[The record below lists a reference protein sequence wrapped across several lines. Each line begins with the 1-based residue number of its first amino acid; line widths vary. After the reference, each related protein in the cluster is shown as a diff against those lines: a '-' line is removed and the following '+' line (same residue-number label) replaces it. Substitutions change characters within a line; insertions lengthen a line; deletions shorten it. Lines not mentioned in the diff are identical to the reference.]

1 MGEDPI
7 EALLAESMNVAL
19 KLGAARPSDFTKV
32 IVDTTVAEKNI
43 TFPTDAKLCHKA
55 RERLVRMAKKHGL
68 KLRQT
73 YKRVGKFA
81 LIMYGRYAHAK
92 QYKRARGQLRRLK
105 TWLGRTIRDIGRQT
119 KGNGMLEDIF
129 RAELWKAERV
139 RTQKPRDDIPKKI
152 YSLHAPEV
160 ECIGKGKSHKPYE
173 FGVKASHKAHSQPPV
188 GSSAII

>member
-1 MGEDPI
+1 
-7 EALLAESMNVAL
+7 MNVAL
-19 KLGAARPSDFTKV
+19 KLGAAKPSDFTKV

-55 RERLVRMAKKHGL
+55 RERLVKMAKKHDI

-73 YKRVGKFA
+73 YKRVGKYA

-92 QYKRARGQLRRLK
+92 QYKRARRQLRRLK
-105 TWLGRTIRDIGRQT
+105 TWLGRTIRDIGRQI

-160 ECIGKGKSHKPYE
+160 ECIHCP
-173 FGVKASHKAHSQPPV
+173 ASDTKYR
-188 GSSAII
+188 